1 MFEVNNDDIRTTN
14 TLARIIQS
22 TYKFCFLSPEFEY
35 AFANWDQ
42 TKQDSEFID

>member
-14 TLARIIQS
+14 TIARIIQS
-22 TYKFCFLSPEFEY
+22 TYKLFLSPEFEY